1 VAIAWR
7 AWWRSARIRRRV
19 ATVALGLGLTAAPL
33 VGTLGYEHAFVLGPI
48 AAAGGIAI
56 GVDAVRGARAEGGAT
71 TVRAVLRDAFAEL
84 GVLLG
89 LAFVMPLL
97 GQLWQPACEP
107 LGGIAFFL
115 TGPCCSGALGVL
127 AGLYGGLFGSTRAR
141 ALALGALPMLASTAI
156 GVWRLIADPVVFA
169 FDPFWGYFSGSVY
182 DEAVSVGDTYLRFR
196 GYNLLG
202 AAAAVLGLLAW
213 VGPDLRWRR
222 PAPRTAVL
230 RGLPVVILA
239 TATAW
244 IGLRGSSFGFT
255 ADLASITEVL
265 SGTRE
270 TEHFIIYYAPRS
282 ADARTIDAI
291 ALEHE
296 FAWAQLR
303 EAMGG
308 REPDGKV
315 QSFVFANTDQKRR
328 QMGAG
333 TVQVAAPWRRQ
344 IYLDHRAFPHPVL
357 HHELAHIFG
366 ATIGDPWFGVSFSGG
381 RLNMGL
387 IEGFATAMA
396 PRESERLDLHDQAGV
411 LRRLEKLPPMGAI
424 MGPGFF
430 TKASQVAYT
439 AAGSFCLYLIETRGF
454 EPMASLY
461 RSAGDFEAAYGTALA
476 ELEREWI
483 TFLDGRGGVTDD
495 DVAAAAQRFRR
506 PSVFERPCAHR
517 TAELRGEIDR
527 ALARG
532 RFAEAIDGY
541 RELCALEPA
550 QPEHGLGLAQA
561 LAVDGRWDD
570 ARGVLSSLAEGTDLT
585 TSIQAAIA
593 ERLGDVELSLGR
605 PDAALAAYRV
615 ALALPQSEARL
626 RTLQLRE
633 FAAANPELVPAV
645 LAYLSPFDA
654 TDDEIVRTVT
664 ASWAAREIARHPRFA
679 ATGEYLLGRQLLGA
693 ERPFGAAGHLER
705 ALVDDGAGLPTP
717 EFVRAARVALL
728 ESYTMLGRWDDARA
742 VLSRLV
748 RDPDQP
754 HGYLAQWDEWGR
766 RLAFFSTTGDAA
778 ATATA
783 TVRE

>member
-1 VAIAWR
+1 VF
-7 AWWRSARIRRRV
+7 
-19 ATVALGLGLTAAPL
+19 LGLGLTFAPL

-56 GVDAVRGARAEGGAT
+56 GVDAVRDARARGTAT
-71 TVRAVLRDAFAEL
+71 LGAVLRNAAAEL

-89 LAFVMPLL
+89 LAFALPLL

-107 LGGIAFFL
+107 LGGTAFFVA
-115 TGPCCSGALGVL
+115 GPCISGLLGVV
-127 AGLYGGLFGSTRAR
+127 AGLYGGVVGTTRR
-141 ALALGALPMLASTAI
+141 QALAVGATPMLASTAI

-169 FDPFWGYFSGSVY
+169 YDPFWGYFSGSVY
-182 DEAVSVGDTYLRFR
+182 DEAVAVGDTYLRFR

-202 AAAAVLGLLAW
+202 GGAALLGLRAW
-213 VGPDLRWRR
+213 LGPDLRWARLSAR
-222 PAPRTAVL
+222 AHVVRGGPVLALAV
-230 RGLPVVILA
+230 A
-239 TATAW
+239 TAA
-244 IGLRGSSFGFT
+244 IGVRGAHHGFT
-255 ADLASITEVL
+255 ANLASITEVL

-282 ADARTIDAI
+282 ADARTIDTI

-303 EAMGG
+303 EAMNG

-315 QSFVFANTDQKRR
+315 ESFVFANTEQKRR

-366 ATIGDPWFGVSFSGG
+366 ATVGDPWFGVSFSGG

-396 PRESERLDLHDQAGV
+396 PREAERLDLHDQATV
-411 LRRLEKLPPMGAI
+411 LLRLKKLPEMGAI

-439 AAGSFCLYLIETRGF
+439 AAGSFCLYLVETRGF
-454 EPMASLY
+454 EPMAVLY
-461 RSAGDFEAAYGTALA
+461 RNAGDFEAAYGSELGA
-476 ELEREWI
+476 LEREWI
-483 TFLDGRGGVTDD
+483 AFIDARGGVTDD

-517 TAELRGEIDR
+517 TAELRAEIER

-532 RFAEAIDGY
+532 RFAEAVDGY
-541 RELCALEPA
+541 RDLCELEPA
-550 QPEHGLGLAQA
+550 QPEHGLGLAHA
-561 LAVDGRWDD
+561 LAIDGEWDD
-570 ARGVLSSLAEGTDLT
+570 ARTVLASLAEGSDLT

-593 ERLGDVELSLGR
+593 ERLGDVELSQGR
-605 PDAALAAYRV
+605 PEAAAAAYRV
-615 ALALPQSEARL
+615 GLTLPQSEARL
-626 RTLQLRE
+626 RVLQLRE
-633 FAAANPELVPAV
+633 FAASNPELAPLV

-654 TDDEIVRTVT
+654 TDDELVRAIT
-664 ASWAAREIARHPRFA
+664 ANWAAGEIARHPRFA
-679 ATGEYLLGRQLLGA
+679 AAGEYLMGRQLLGA
-693 ERPFGAAGHLER
+693 ERAAGAAGHLER
-705 ALVDDGAGLPTP
+705 ALVGDGAQLPTP

-728 ESYTMLGRWDDARA
+728 ESYALLGRWDDARA
-742 VLSRLV
+742 VLARLA

-754 HGYLAQWDEWGR
+754 HGYLAQWAEWGR
-766 RLAFFSTTGDAA
+766 RLEFFAATTGPG
-778 ATATA
+778 
-783 TVRE
+783 